1 MPDNDSSDLHSARRR
16 GWLGL
21 GRRTAASWSVR
32 APNGASSAL
41 APAPGEAEEGVRAGR
56 QRATEPEEE
65 VTEPDADPVAN
76 APHDEQSANAAAP
89 QLESSAQTPRPVEQ
103 PSWREPG
110 APALPARL
118 NRKRTVEKRDQEK
131 KIRFTPTAVRIIDE
145 AAERRHSTFAG
156 FVGDAALAVA
166 LGKANMAGSPEDD
179 PIRPLVEAVEAHTKA
194 LNRIGTN
201 LNQITMAIHSG
212 AIPER
217 AETVLDHIELA
228 AQASYELMDRILAD
242 GARHGA

>member
-1 MPDNDSSDLHSARRR
+1 M
-16 GWLGL
+16 
-21 GRRTAASWSVR
+21 TAWRQRV
-32 APNGASSAL
+32 PE
-41 APAPGEAEEGVRAGR
+41 PEEGV
-56 QRATEPEEE
+56 TELD
-65 VTEPDADPVAN
+65 TELDTDPVAN
-76 APHDEQSANAAAP
+76 APHDEQPANNIAP
-89 QLESSAQTPRPVEQ
+89 QLESSAQTPSPVEQ
-103 PSWREPG
+103 PSWREPD

-118 NRKRTVEKRDQEK
+118 NRKRTGEKRDQEK

-166 LGKANMAGSPEDD
+166 LGKADMAGSPEDD
-179 PIRPLVEAVEAHTKA
+179 PIRPLVESVEAHTRA

-228 AQASYELMDRILAD
+228 AQASYQLMDQLLAD